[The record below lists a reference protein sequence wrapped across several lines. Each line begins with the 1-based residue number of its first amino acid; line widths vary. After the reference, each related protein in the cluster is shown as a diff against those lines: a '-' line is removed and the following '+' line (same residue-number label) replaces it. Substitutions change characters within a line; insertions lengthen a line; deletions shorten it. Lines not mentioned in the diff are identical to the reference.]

1 MPSLLYVVDKYQG
14 ETGDLPR
21 MDAWAFAR
29 FKKVSSAK
37 GKWKRSLNWQ
47 VRTSERS
54 RKGLL
59 VQWKIRSNTVSL
71 TELTMRFWGLWTQH
85 RIKSTLPKIPKW
97 SPFHFE
103 LPGWKQKSFSLPFH
117 CILNMPHPAVTL
129 FSGVRM
135 NFIHLRSCRWSTN
148 QKHPPFFIGYF
159 SYNELLKRDYWR
171 LLVLGRTVTTHIKV
185 NVSLIKYHTSRR
197 GQFFNWLN

>member
-54 RKGLL
+54 RKGLP

-85 RIKSTLPKIPKW
+85 RKKHAAKNTQMI
-97 SPFHFE
+97 
-103 LPGWKQKSFSLPFH
+103 SFSLWTTRVKTKVF
-117 CILNMPHPAVTL
+117 
-129 FSGVRM
+129 FST
-135 NFIHLRSCRWSTN
+135 FPLHLEYASSSCYALLWS
-148 QKHPPFFIGYF
+148 
-159 SYNELLKRDYWR
+159 SYEL
-171 LLVLGRTVTTHIKV
+171 
-185 NVSLIKYHTSRR
+185 HTS
-197 GQFFNWLN
+197 QVLQMKH